1 MAIIKPNTSTTTEDT
16 DPYEKKCLR
25 FCCTGDG
32 ASGLGC
38 LGGDGGGE
46 GVTADVVVGA
56 ALSVVGSQ
64 EDRQADSEA
73 AAGDLAVVVVAGWE
87 AVWVTAADSEDWTAL
102 AAEWATAAQTA
113 VQMLP

>member
-1 MAIIKPNTSTTTEDT
+1 MALDAW
-16 DPYEKKCLR
+16 
-25 FCCTGDG
+25 G
-32 ASGLGC
+32 ATAVAK
-38 LGGDGGGE
+38 

-73 AAGDLAVVVVAGWE
+73 AAGDLAVVVVADWE

-102 AAEWATAAQTA
+102 AKAGNF
-113 VQMLP
+113 